1 MYHHLDNGEVE
12 FSTPE
17 IVPDQHTTINNKSQ
31 VTVTPISLGEITLQW
46 CGVAKQLLLK
56 PQQNFEGAGIFCSQ
70 P

>member
-46 CGVAKQLLLK
+46 CGVAQ
-56 PQQNFEGAGIFCSQ
+56 
-70 P
+70 